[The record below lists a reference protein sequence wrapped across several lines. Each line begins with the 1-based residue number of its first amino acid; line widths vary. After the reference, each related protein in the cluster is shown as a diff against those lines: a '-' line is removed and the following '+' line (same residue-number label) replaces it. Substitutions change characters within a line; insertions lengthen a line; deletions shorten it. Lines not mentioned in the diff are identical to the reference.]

1 MHANISQKQ
10 SYSEADV
17 QTAISDIEKG
27 NFTSIRKAARAY
39 DIPYATL
46 RHCMAGRNSR
56 ATAHQV
62 EQILSNA
69 EEKTLSQWITRLTR
83 TGFPAS
89 PALVV
94 QMAEE
99 V

>member
-1 MHANISQKQ
+1 
-10 SYSEADV
+10 
-17 QTAISDIEKG
+17 
-27 NFTSIRKAARAY
+27 
-39 DIPYATL
+39 
-46 RHCMAGRNSR
+46 MAGRNLR
-56 ATAHQV
+56 ATAHQI
-62 EQILSNA
+62 EQILSSA
-69 EEKTLSQWITRLTR
+69 KEKTLSQWITQLTC

>member
-1 MHANISQKQ
+1 MHANIPRKW

-17 QTAISDIEKG
+17 QTATSDIKEG
-27 NFTSIRKAARAY
+27 NFTSIHKAARAY
-39 DIPYATL
+39 NIPYATL
-46 RHCMAGRNSR
+46 WHCMAGRNLR
-56 ATAHQV
+56 ATAHQI
-62 EQILSNA
+62 EQILSSA
-69 EEKTLSQWITRLTR
+69 KEKTLSQWITQLTC